1 MKTKEFDINGK
12 KITMRAPL
20 VRDLK
25 AVGHFSN
32 NAVEQEIALIA
43 NLTGLHKD
51 EIEELE
57 YKVYAPLQKELK
69 GFLE

>member
-1 MKTKEFDINGK
+1 
-12 KITMRAPL
+12 MRVPL

-25 AVGHFSN
+25 AVGNISN
-32 NAVEQEIALIA
+32 AIEQEIVLIA

-57 YKVYAPLQKELK
+57 AKDYMLLQKELK

>member
-1 MKTKEFDINGK
+1 MKKEFNINGK
-12 KITMRAPL
+12 KIAMRAPL

-25 AVGHFSN
+25 AVGNISN
-32 NAVEQEIALIA
+32 AIEQEIVLIA

-57 YKVYAPLQKELK
+57 IKDYTPLQKELK
-69 GFLE
+69 DFLG

>member
-1 MKTKEFDINGK
+1 MKKEFDINGK
-12 KITMRAPL
+12 KVAMRTPL

-25 AVGHFSN
+25 AVGN
-32 NAVEQEIALIA
+32 IPNAVEQEIILIS

-57 YKVYAPLQKELK
+57 IKDYTLLQKELK
-69 GFLE
+69 GFLG

>member
-1 MKTKEFDINGK
+1 METKEFDINGK
-12 KITMRAPL
+12 KITMRAPP

-57 YKVYAPLQKELK
+57 IKDYALLQKELK
-69 GFLE
+69 GFLG

>member
-1 MKTKEFDINGK
+1 METKEFDINGK

-57 YKVYAPLQKELK
+57 IKDYALLQKELK
-69 GFLE
+69 GFLG

>member
-1 MKTKEFDINGK
+1 MKKEFNINGK
-12 KITMRAPL
+12 KITMRVPL

-25 AVGHFSN
+25 AVGNISN
-32 NAVEQEIALIA
+32 AIDQEIVLIA

-57 YKVYAPLQKELK
+57 AKDYMLLQKELK